1 MKKFHLKK
9 VVATAVL
16 PGLFLAPAVIVMPA
30 ASAEPAVVQADSG
43 DANDQLERIDNAIAQ
58 LEEAQAALPS
68 NVDYAKEIRKLLE
81 VAFELKDFI
90 IPIAAGGVPPFDP
103 ATIPARVEL
112 LAQIGTTIGTATTEL
127 TNKIG
132 DAHVQLGFSITR
144 AVIRLAN
151 PSSSVFALEE
161 SSIELANTLEQVSTY
176 PDLGPDDRAT
186 IYVKAR
192 LDKVIWQTRIA
203 RDKHILGKGHKD
215 VYFQLNRNI
224 TRAVGVW
231 MNPAATVERVN
242 DEIVHLQDA
251 LELALKQVQ

>member
-16 PGLFLAPAVIVMPA
+16 PGLFLAPAVVVMPA
-30 ASAEPAVVQADSG
+30 ASAAPVATVASTN
-43 DANDQLERIDNAIAQ
+43 DANDQLDRIDRAITQ
-58 LEEAQAALPS
+58 LEQAQAALPS

-90 IPIAAGGVPPFDP
+90 IPVASGGVPPFDP

-112 LAQIGTTIGTATTEL
+112 LAQIGTTIGVATTDL
-127 TNKIG
+127 TTKIG
-132 DAHVQLGFSITR
+132 DAHVELGFAITR

-151 PSSSVFALEE
+151 PSVSVFALEE
-161 SSIELANTLEQVSTY
+161 SSLELANTLEHVSTY

-192 LDKVIWQTRIA
+192 LDKTIWQTRIA
-203 RDKHILGKGHKD
+203 RDKHILGKGYRD
-215 VYFQLNRNI
+215 VYFGLNRKI
-224 TRAVGVW
+224 THAVGVW
-231 MNPAATVERVN
+231 MNPAATVQQVD

-251 LELALKQVQ
+251 LDLALQQVQ